1 MKPLKR
7 TQVMEKTVKKTYHVT
22 GMHCAGCAANI
33 EKVLSR
39 RAGVKSAAVNF
50 AAATVSI
57 EYDPS
62 AVTPQQLR
70 ETVENAGFDML
81 VGDDEE
87 EESERLQEEEYRQ
100 LKKNTVWAVA
110 LAIPV
115 FIMGMFFMHT
125 PGIEWAEMILTLP
138 ILAVFGRGFFINAWK
153 QLRRGRANM
162 DTLVAVSTGVSFLF
176 SLFNTIWPQ
185 YWTSRGLEAHVYYE
199 AAAVIIALI
208 LCGRLMEARA
218 KKSTSFAIKR
228 LMGLQPKEVVRILPD
243 GREETVSIKAVGKG
257 DIILVRPGEKIAV
270 DGKVL
275 SGVSFVD
282 ESMISGEPVPVEKT
296 EGAEVFAGTIN
307 QKGSFRFE
315 ATKVGGDTL
324 LAQIINTVR
333 EAQGSKAP
341 VQRLVD
347 KIAGIFVP
355 TVLIIS
361 LVTFC
366 IWMIWG
372 GEHAFSHALLTAV
385 TVLVIACPC
394 ALGLAT
400 PTAIMVG
407 MGKGAENHILIKDA
421 ESLESLHK
429 IDTILLDKTGTVT
442 EGKPEVTHIVWEN
455 NAETPENKA
464 VLAHIEGKSEHP
476 LAEAVVSYIRTGGE
490 SPSMKEYDGIFE
502 NAPGRGVI
510 YRMPEV
516 SYYIGNGKLLAE
528 NGVPIDDGHTSKAL
542 KLEENGETVIFF
554 ASSTGLLAILS
565 LADRIKPSSA
575 AAIKTLQDSGVE
587 TVLFTGDNEATARAV
602 AAQAGIPRY
611 YAGMM
616 PSDKFALVKQMQA
629 EGRVVGV
636 AGDGINDSEAMAQAD
651 VSMAMGRG
659 SDIAMDVAQITL
671 MTSDLTAIPKAIKLS
686 KQTVAAIRQNL
697 FWAFIYN
704 IIGIPIA
711 AGVLYPFTG
720 FLLNPMI
727 AAAAMAFSSVSVVLN
742 SLRIRRKKL

>member
-1 MKPLKR
+1 
-7 TQVMEKTVKKTYHVT
+7 MEKTVKKTYHVT

-39 RAGVKSAAVNF
+39 RSGVKSAAVNF

-81 VGDDEE
+81 VGDDDE

-100 LKKNTVWAVA
+100 LRKNTVWAAA

-176 SLFNTIWPQ
+176 SLFNTIWPE

-243 GREETVSIKAVGKG
+243 GTEETVSIKAVMRG

-282 ESMISGEPVPVEKT
+282 ESMISGEPVPVEKSV
-296 EGAEVFAGTIN
+296 GAEVFAGTIN

-366 IWMIWG
+366 VWMIWG

-442 EGKPEVTHIVWEN
+442 EGKPEVTNIVWAD
-455 NAETPENKA
+455 NAGTPENKA
-464 VLAHIEGKSEHP
+464 ILVHIEGKSEHP
-476 LAEAVVSYIRTGGE
+476 LADAVVSYIRSGGE
-490 SPSMKEYDGIFE
+490 SPSTKEYGGIFE

-516 SYYIGNGKLLAE
+516 SYYVGNRKLLTE
-528 NGVPIDDGHTSKAL
+528 NGVNVSAEYAAQAL
-542 KLEENGETVIFF
+542 RLEENGETVIFF
-554 ASSTGLLAILS
+554 ASSAGLLAVLS

-575 AAIKTLQDSGVE
+575 AAIKTLHDSGVE

-616 PSDKFALVKQMQA
+616 PSDKFGLVKRMQA
-629 EGRVVGV
+629 EGRIVGV

-671 MTSDLTAIPKAIKLS
+671 MTSDLTAIPKTVKLS
-686 KQTVAAIRQNL
+686 KQTVVAIRQNL

-704 IIGIPIA
+704 VIGIPIA

>member
-1 MKPLKR
+1 
-7 TQVMEKTVKKTYHVT
+7 MEKIVKKTYHVT

-62 AVTPQQLR
+62 SVTPQQLR
-70 ETVENAGFDML
+70 ETVDNAGFDML
-81 VGDDEE
+81 VGDDDE

-100 LKKNTVWAVA
+100 LKTNTIWAVA

-115 FIMGMFFMHT
+115 FVMGMFFMHT
-125 PGIEWAEMILTLP
+125 PGIEWAEMVLTLP

-176 SLFNTIWPQ
+176 SLFNTIWPE

-228 LMGLQPKEVVRILPD
+228 LMGLQPKEVVRISSD
-243 GREETVSIKAVGKG
+243 GNEETVSIKAIVPG
-257 DIILVRPGEKIAV
+257 DVILVRPGEKIAV

-275 SGVSFVD
+275 AGVSFVD

-296 EGAEVFAGTIN
+296 GGAEVFAGTIN

-355 TVLIIS
+355 AVLIIA
-361 LVTFC
+361 LITFC
-366 IWMIWG
+366 VWMIWG
-372 GEHAFSHALLTAV
+372 GEYAFSHALLTAV

-442 EGKPEVTHIVWEN
+442 EGKPEVTDIIWTEKSD
-455 NAETPENKA
+455 TPENKA
-464 VLAHIEGKSEHP
+464 ILAHIEGKSEHP
-476 LAEAVVSYIRTGGE
+476 LAEAVVSHIKVGKE
-490 SPSMKEYDGIFE
+490 VPSVKEYDGVFE
-502 NAPGRGVI
+502 NVPGRGVV
-510 YRMPEV
+510 YRMQEI
-516 SYYIGNGKLLAE
+516 SYYVGNRKLLGDNGIDVGEE
-528 NGVPIDDGHTSKAL
+528 NAGQAL
-542 KLEENGETVIFF
+542 RLEGNGETVIFF
-554 ASSTGLLAILS
+554 ASSGSGLLAILS

-575 AAIKTLQDSGVE
+575 GAIKTLRDSGIE
-587 TVLFTGDNEATARAV
+587 TILFTGDNEATARAV
-602 AAQAGIPRY
+602 AAQAGIPLY

-616 PSDKFALVKQMQA
+616 PSDKFGLVKQLQA
-629 EGRVVGV
+629 EGRNVAV

-704 IIGIPIA
+704 VIGIPIA

>member
-1 MKPLKR
+1 
-7 TQVMEKTVKKTYHVT
+7 MEKTFKKTYHVT

-39 RAGVKSAAVNF
+39 RPGVKSAAVNF

-81 VGDDEE
+81 VGDDDE
-87 EESERLQEEEYRQ
+87 EESQRLQEEEYRQ

-138 ILAVFGRGFFINAWK
+138 ILTVFGRGFFINAWK

-228 LMGLQPKEVVRILPD
+228 LMGLQPKEVLRILPD
-243 GREETVSIKAVGKG
+243 GREETVSIKAVVPG
-257 DIILVRPGEKIAV
+257 DTILVRPGEKIAV

-275 SGVSFVD
+275 SGISFVD
-282 ESMISGEPVPVEKT
+282 ESMISGEPVPVEKS

-355 TVLIIS
+355 TVLIIA

-366 IWMIWG
+366 VWMIWG

-429 IDTILLDKTGTVT
+429 IDTILLDKTGTIT
-442 EGKPEVTHIVWEN
+442 EGKPEVTNIIWSDN
-455 NAETPENKA
+455 LGTPENKA
-464 VLAHIEGKSEHP
+464 ILAHIEGKSEHP
-476 LAEAVVSYIRTGGE
+476 LADAVVSCIKVAGE
-490 SPSMKEYDGIFE
+490 LPSMKENEGIFE

-510 YRMPEV
+510 YKMPKV
-516 SYYIGNGKLLAE
+516 SYYVGNRKLLEE
-528 NGVPIDDGHTSKAL
+528 NGVDVSGEYAAQARR
-542 KLEENGETVIFF
+542 LEENGETLIFF
-554 ASSTGLLAILS
+554 ASSAGLLATLS
-565 LADRIKPSSA
+565 LADRIKPNSA
-575 AAIKTLQDSGVE
+575 AAIKALQDSGVE

-616 PSDKFALVKQMQA
+616 PSDKFGLVKQMQS

-636 AGDGINDSEAMAQAD
+636 AGDGINDSEAMVLAD

-671 MTSDLTAIPKAIKLS
+671 MTSDLTAIPKAIKIS